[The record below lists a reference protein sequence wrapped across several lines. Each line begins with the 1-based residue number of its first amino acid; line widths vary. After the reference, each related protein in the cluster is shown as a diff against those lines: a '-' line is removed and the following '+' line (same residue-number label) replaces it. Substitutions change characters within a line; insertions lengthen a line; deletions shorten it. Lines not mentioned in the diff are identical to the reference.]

1 MVADNRTRQPNFNK
15 VEEDNMRG
23 LAIVSGL
30 AITSA
35 LSVTAYADCKHN
47 YDHCNEVVIYVCS
60 QRGLGTQDFL
70 GGSDLGSQEQIAL
83 GKAADAGYNTN
94 NCRKRPI
101 RAQAH

>member
-1 MVADNRTRQPNFNK
+1 
-15 VEEDNMRG
+15 MRG

-30 AITSA
+30 AITSV

-47 YDHCNEVVIYVCS
+47 YGECNEVVVYHCS
-60 QRGLGTQDFL
+60 QRGLGSQDFI

-83 GKAADAGYNTN
+83 GKAAHAGYNTD
-94 NCRKRPI
+94 NCRKRAL